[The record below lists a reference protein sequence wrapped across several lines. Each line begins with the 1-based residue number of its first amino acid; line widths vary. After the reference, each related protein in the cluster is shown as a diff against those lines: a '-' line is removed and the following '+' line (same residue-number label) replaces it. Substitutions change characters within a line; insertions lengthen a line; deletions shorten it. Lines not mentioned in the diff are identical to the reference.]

1 MSDIGRHIVKAR
13 CSVCHDIVYADQGYY
28 GVSMDHYD
36 CHTGGKRGFDDH
48 MAQAKA
54 AMEAGDRAMGVLMGE
69 VGLKPRR
76 PRARA
81 GDGALAQHVKQLVI
95 NALEAKLGTRVTRAD
110 LWLQEGDY
118 RGPKWDLDSWGV
130 NAVVGTGNLLSCC
143 SSLAPMGDYRRCK
156 TVRLGHTDVHEKGSG
171 YDVSVPNEQTKP

>member
-1 MSDIGRHIVKAR
+1 MKRHIVKAR
-13 CSVCHDIVYADQGYY
+13 CSACHDIVYADQGYHS
-28 GVSMDHYD
+28 VSMDHYD

-48 MAQAKA
+48 MAPAKA

-69 VGLKPRR
+69 VGLKPRK

-81 GDGALAQHVKQLVI
+81 GEGALAQHVRQLVI
-95 NALEAKLGTRVTRAD
+95 NALEAELGECVTRAD

-130 NAVVGTGNLLSCC
+130 HAVVGTGNRMVSC
-143 SSLAPMGDYRRCK
+143 SSLAPMRDYRRCK
-156 TVRLGHTDVHEKGSG
+156 TVRLGHTDIHVKGLG